1 MNGFENNSQCILEY
15 LALFQTLSGEEADAE
30 RYRQMWDTILE
41 REQASDGVQLAPPFL
56 RLQFQLEERDFL
68 LAMAALALEMDGGL
82 RNTFRRKYA
91 LALPTIEY
99 GLQLISPLCPSG
111 CETLAE
117 LAGNTML
124 CGLLLTTAELTA
136 YPLERPLILC
146 RTVLAFLTGMSAAEI
161 PGCIPLMA
169 DETQWLPLHECE
181 LAQVESWSD

>member
-56 RLQFQLEERDFL
+56 RLQFQLEARDFL

-124 CGLLLTTAELTA
+124 CG
-136 YPLERPLILC
+136 
-146 RTVLAFLTGMSAAEI
+146 
-161 PGCIPLMA
+161 
-169 DETQWLPLHECE
+169 Q
-181 LAQVESWSD
+181 